1 MQAHTSRT
9 RTIVATVAVALAV
22 AAAPAASHAAINRG
36 EDGGAVPKT
45 QTKPKP
51 KPKQERFKAAWS
63 AGIPGYGD
71 AECTSLLNDSNA
83 IMDRLDEAIEA
94 GDAAAI
100 SRYMAL
106 LEHVAKQLD
115 NCVVLMG

>member
-36 EDGGAVPKT
+36 EYGGAVPKT

-63 AGIPGYGD
+63 AGIPGFGD
-71 AECTSLLNDSNA
+71 ATCMSLMNDSNA
-83 IMDRLDEAIEA
+83 IMDRLDEAIAA
-94 GDAAAI
+94 GDAAAV

-106 LEHVAKQLD
+106 LEHVARQLD
-115 NCVVLMG
+115 NCVVLMS